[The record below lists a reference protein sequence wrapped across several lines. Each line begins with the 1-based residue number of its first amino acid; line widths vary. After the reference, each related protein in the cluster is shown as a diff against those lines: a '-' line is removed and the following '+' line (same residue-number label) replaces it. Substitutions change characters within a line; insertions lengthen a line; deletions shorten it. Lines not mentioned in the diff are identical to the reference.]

1 MSEKDSATAA
11 ATATLAAFASGL
23 SLTDLPPE
31 VRDHLKRL
39 ALDAIGCC
47 LFGGGL
53 PWTEKLRE
61 QIEAQGGRSESTI
74 LGTGRKLPAPGAALV
89 NATAGHGFEMD
100 DIHRDAIIHGGSLVF
115 PAALALAESEQKV
128 TGAEFL
134 SAAAAGYEVGLRVGA
149 AAGQGLLM
157 AGFHPQGTSGAFA
170 AAAAA
175 ARVLRLEPAATQHAL
190 GIAGSLGAGLMAA
203 QEGAMV
209 KRLHAG
215 HAARAGV
222 EAARLAQ
229 SGFTGIEDVIEAPYG
244 GFLAAHSPSPRSRRL
259 LSGLGRRF
267 EILSVG
273 IKPFATVTSIHTCLQ
288 ALNELMAEHEIDH
301 RDIAGVRAGVS
312 RATHVHCAWPYR
324 GQSLTA
330 AQMNLY
336 FGLAVMAIS
345 GNALAAEFT
354 QARVNDPEILDFI
367 TRIEAR
373 VDEEIDAAGPSGRH
387 AGRIQVETLAGERF
401 ERLVKDRLG
410 SPEKPMSDD
419 LIRNK
424 FRANAATVLDALDV
438 ARLERLIGGL
448 DELNDVSVIA
458 DACAKS

>member
-1 MSEKDSATAA
+1 SE
-11 ATATLAAFASGL
+11 
-23 SLTDLPPE
+23 
-31 VRDHLKRL
+31 
-39 ALDAIGCC
+39 
-47 LFGGGL
+47 GGV
-53 PWTEKLRE
+53 
-61 QIEAQGGRSESTI
+61 
-74 LGTGRKLPAPGAALV
+74 PG
-89 NATAGHGFEMD
+89 
-100 DIHRDAIIHGGSLVF
+100 S
-115 PAALALAESEQKV
+115 
-128 TGAEFL
+128 EFL

-175 ARVLRLEPAATQHAL
+175 ARVLRLGPAATQHAL

-203 QEGAMV
+203 QQGAMV

-244 GFLAAHSPSPRSRRL
+244 GFLATHSPSPQSDRL
-259 LSGLGRRF
+259 LSGLGQRF

-288 ALNELMAEHEIDH
+288 ALNGIMLEHRISHREIA
-301 RDIAGVRAGVS
+301 RVRAGVS
-312 RATHVHCAWPYR
+312 RATHAHCAWPYR
-324 GQSLTA
+324 SQSLTA

-345 GNALAAEFT
+345 GNALAAEFNE
-354 QARVNDPEILDFI
+354 ARVNDPEIVEFI

-373 VDEEIDAAGPSGRH
+373 IDEEIDAAGPAGRH
-387 AGRIQVETLAGERF
+387 AGRIEVETLDGERF

-410 SPEKPMSDD
+410 SPEKPMPDN
-419 LIRNK
+419 LIRDK
-424 FRANAATVLDALDV
+424 FRANAGTLLSDASV
-438 ARLERLIGGL
+438 IRLERLI
-448 DELNDVSVIA
+448 DELETLDDVSILA

>member
-1 MSEKDSATAA
+1 
-11 ATATLAAFASGL
+11 
-23 SLTDLPPE
+23 
-31 VRDHLKRL
+31 
-39 ALDAIGCC
+39 
-47 LFGGGL
+47 
-53 PWTEKLRE
+53 
-61 QIEAQGGRSESTI
+61 
-74 LGTGRKLPAPGAALV
+74 
-89 NATAGHGFEMD
+89 
-100 DIHRDAIIHGGSLVF
+100 
-115 PAALALAESEQKV
+115 
-128 TGAEFL
+128 
-134 SAAAAGYEVGLRVGA
+134 
-149 AAGQGLLM
+149 
-157 AGFHPQGTSGAFA
+157 
-170 AAAAA
+170 
-175 ARVLRLEPAATQHAL
+175 
-190 GIAGSLGAGLMAA
+190 MAA

-244 GFLAAHSPSPRSRRL
+244 GFLATHSPSPQSQRL
-259 LSGLGRRF
+259 INGLGQRF

-288 ALNELMAEHEIDH
+288 ALSELMLEHEISH
-301 RDIAGVRAGVS
+301 RDIARVRAGVS

-354 QARVNDPEILDFI
+354 QARVNDPEILEFI

-373 VDEEIDAAGPSGRH
+373 IDEEIDAAGAAGRH
-387 AGRIQVETLAGERF
+387 AGRIEVETLSGERF

-410 SPEKPMSDD
+410 SPENPLSDD
-419 LIRNK
+419 LIREK
-424 FRANAATVLDALDV
+424 FRANAGTLLSDAAV
-438 ARLERLIGGL
+438 KRLERLINELEAL
-448 DELNDVSVIA
+448 DDVSVIA
-458 DACAKS
+458 KACSSNK